1 MLVRL
6 LVRRLVRLLASQF
19 PYHFFLLFAFCFKK
33 NTEGREKSTEV
44 ENWLRQNCFAPGN
57 GCPFLFFS
65 YYRLSKCYFFLN
77 MVCLNMGSL
86 FSRLVGFMKYGK
98 GGVTKIFTCAD
109 LKKHCKILF

>member
-1 MLVRL
+1 MMDIGEEESEKRKT
-6 LVRRLVRLLASQF
+6 S
-19 PYHFFLLFAFCFKK
+19 HDKI
-33 NTEGREKSTEV
+33 EREDRKYKG
-44 ENWLRQNCFAPGN
+44 NWLRQNCFAPGN

-98 GGVTKIFTCAD
+98 GGGDKNIHMCRFEKALQNTLLMSCGHQIFF
-109 LKKHCKILF
+109 LGHFSF